1 MSGVPPPVRDVR
13 GEHARGDFE
22 HFHIELA
29 HAAHA
34 AAAVVELAGVLL
46 GVVDEFLEGLER
58 QAAVHHQGVG
68 LAAQDGDVFEV
79 FDRVVAHLGLRERV
93 GQVAA
98 LRRHDQRVAVGLGAR
113 HILRAHRA
121 ARACAVLHHDGHAQ
135 QLGQRL
141 GILARH
147 DVHRPTGRERHHQRD
162 GARGE
167 FVLCPRG
174 HSGKAGQADAG
185 GQEVAA
191 GGNVVHGCL
200 QKRKN
205 KKGE

>member
-98 LRRHDQRVAVGLGAR
+98 LGRDHECVAIGLGAR
-113 HILRAHRA
+113 HIQGTDRA
-121 ARACAVLHHDGHAQ
+121 ARPCAVFDNDGHAQ
-135 QLGQRL
+135 SARQWL

-147 DVHRPTGRERHHQRD
+147 DVHRPAGRERHHQRD

-167 FVLCPRG
+167 FVLCQGGQR
-174 HSGKAGQADAG
+174 GKACKAEASGEKA
-185 GQEVAA
+185 AA
-191 GGNVVHGCL
+191 GRCVHGH
-200 QKRKN
+200 R
-205 KKGE
+205 